1 MPPDVLTKL
10 NGAVAKALGD
20 SELKASFA
28 KFGLTPVPTSLQDGA
43 AFTKS
48 EYEKWKKVITDGHIT
63 LD

>member
-20 SELKASFA
+20 GELKASFA

-48 EYEKWKKVITDGHIT
+48 EYDKWKKVITDGHIT